1 MGNIFAAHLKLVD
14 AVANRDKFVGAP
26 DEAVHLDGLDALLQ
40 LVHRRLVVPGLHV
53 EQDGGLGDKSGL
65 LRLLGGISLRRQ
77 KTLITLLAVQLNL
90 AIITTSVGYDK

>member
-77 KTLITLLAVQLNL
+77 RNIYYSTGSPIKLSDYYNECWVR
-90 AIITTSVGYDK
+90 

>member
-14 AVANRDKFVGAP
+14 AVANRDKLVGAP

-77 KTLITLLAVQLNL
+77 RNINYSTGSPIKLGDYYNECWLL
-90 AIITTSVGYDK
+90 